1 METERTLEVVIPP
14 KRVEAH
20 KQGRLASMDTADE
33 SQCWPI
39 NPVDR
44 ND

>member
-14 KRVEAH
+14 ELVEAL
-20 KQGRLASMDTADE
+20 KAGRLALIDTADE

-39 NPVDR
+39 GTEES
-44 ND
+44 